1 MSTRA
6 DDTVPAGEEGQ
17 VRISHTATGGPN
29 SLGMRR
35 GGEWEF
41 LETAAGVS
49 AGVGLDPRGEAWV
62 RSSMTRGA
70 SGGVGKAEEGV
81 APKKTH

>member
-1 MSTRA
+1 MLI
-6 DDTVPAGEEGQ
+6 GL
-17 VRISHTATGGPN
+17 GG
-29 SLGMRR
+29 R
-35 GGEWEF
+35 GGGASTDIAHRNGGSKKPVYAERRRVGV

-70 SGGVGKAEEGV
+70 SGGVGKAQAAELDR
-81 APKKTH
+81 